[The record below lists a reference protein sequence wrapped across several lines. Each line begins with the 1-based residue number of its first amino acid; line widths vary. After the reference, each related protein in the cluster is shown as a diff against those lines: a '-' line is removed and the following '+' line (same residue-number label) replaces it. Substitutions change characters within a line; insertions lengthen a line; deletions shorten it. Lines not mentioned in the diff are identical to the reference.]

1 MRLKTTYMGL
11 ELKNPLVPSASPMSR
26 EVDTVKKLE
35 DAGAPAI
42 IMYSLFEEQIHH
54 EANELDHFLS
64 HGTDSFAEALSYFP
78 EPEDF
83 SRGPDE
89 YLEHLQKLKGAVDIP
104 VIASLNGISIGGWID
119 YAHKMETA
127 GADGLELNV
136 YYLPTDLKRTS
147 ESVENLYVEI
157 LKAVK
162 GKVHIPV
169 SMKLS
174 PYFSSLPA
182 FAKRLV
188 DHGVDALALF
198 NRFYQPDI
206 DLENLEIEPSVILS
220 SSDELRLPLRW
231 IAVLSASLH
240 VNLGATTGVHTAE
253 DAIKLLMV
261 GADATM
267 MCSALLKN
275 GPGHITQMLNDMI
288 AWLDEHE
295 YESVEQLKGSMN
307 YRNIADPEALMRANY
322 MKVLN
327 AYK

>member
-89 YLEHLQKLKGAVDIP
+89 YLEHLQKLKSAVDIP

-188 DHGVDALALF
+188 DNGVDALALF

-231 IAVLSASLH
+231 IAVLSASLN

-253 DAIKLLMV
+253 DAIKLLLA

-295 YESVEQLKGSMN
+295 Y
-307 YRNIADPEALMRANY
+307 
-322 MKVLN
+322 
-327 AYK
+327 

>member
-89 YLEHLQKLKGAVDIP
+89 YLEHLQKLKGALDIP

-188 DHGVDALALF
+188 DNGVDALALF

-275 GPGHITQMLNDMI
+275 GPGHITQVLNDVI

>member
-89 YLEHLQKLKGAVDIP
+89 YLEHLQKLKGALDIP

-188 DHGVDALALF
+188 DNGVDALALF

-231 IAVLSASLH
+231 IAVLSASLN

-253 DAIKLLMV
+253 DAIKLLLA

-275 GPGHITQMLNDMI
+275 GPGHITQVLNDMI

>member
-11 ELKNPLVPSASPMSR
+11 ELKNPLIPSASPLSR
-26 EVDTVKKLE
+26 EVDTVKQLE

-83 SRGPDE
+83 RRGPDE
-89 YLEHLQKLKGAVDIP
+89 YLEHIQKLKTAVDIP

-119 YAHKMETA
+119 QAHKMETA

-136 YYLPTDLKRTS
+136 YYLPTDLTRTS
-147 ESVENLYVEI
+147 ESVENLYVDI

-162 GKVHIPV
+162 GKVRIPV

-188 DHGVDALALF
+188 DNGVDALALF

-206 DLENLEIEPSVILS
+206 NLENLEIELNLHLS
-220 SSDELRLPLRW
+220 SSDESRLPLRW
-231 IAVLSASLH
+231 IAVLSAALNTSF
-240 VNLGATTGVHTAE
+240 GATTGVHTAE
-253 DAIKLLMV
+253 DALKLLLV
-261 GADATM
+261 GADVTM

-275 GPGHITQMLNDMI
+275 GPPHLTAMLNDLI

-295 YESVEQLKGSMN
+295 YESVAQLKGSMN

-327 AYK
+327 SYQ

>member
-220 SSDELRLPLRW
+220 SSAEMRLPLRW

-275 GPGHITQMLNDMI
+275 GPGHITRVLNDMI

>member
-188 DHGVDALALF
+188 DNGVDALALF

-275 GPGHITQMLNDMI
+275 GPGHITQVLNDVI

>member
-188 DHGVDALALF
+188 DNGVDALALF

-231 IAVLSASLH
+231 IAVLSASLN

>member
-26 EVDTVKKLE
+26 EVDTVKKME

-188 DHGVDALALF
+188 DNGVDALALF

-275 GPGHITQMLNDMI
+275 GPGHITQVLNDVI

>member
-89 YLEHLQKLKGAVDIP
+89 YLEHLQKLKSAVDIP

-188 DHGVDALALF
+188 DNGVDALALF

>member
-188 DHGVDALALF
+188 DNGVDALALF

-206 DLENLEIEPSVILS
+206 DLENLEIEPGVNLS
-220 SSDELRLPLRW
+220 SSAEMRLPLRW

-275 GPGHITQMLNDMI
+275 GPGHITQVLNDMI

>member
-89 YLEHLQKLKGAVDIP
+89 YLEHLQKLKSAVDIP

-174 PYFSSLPA
+174 PYFSSL
-182 FAKRLV
+182 
-188 DHGVDALALF
+188 
-198 NRFYQPDI
+198 
-206 DLENLEIEPSVILS
+206 
-220 SSDELRLPLRW
+220 
-231 IAVLSASLH
+231 
-240 VNLGATTGVHTAE
+240 
-253 DAIKLLMV
+253 
-261 GADATM
+261 
-267 MCSALLKN
+267 
-275 GPGHITQMLNDMI
+275 
-288 AWLDEHE
+288 
-295 YESVEQLKGSMN
+295 
-307 YRNIADPEALMRANY
+307 
-322 MKVLN
+322 
-327 AYK
+327 

>member
-89 YLEHLQKLKGAVDIP
+89 YLEHLQKLKSAVDIP

-188 DHGVDALALF
+188 DNGVDALALF

-275 GPGHITQMLNDMI
+275 GPGHITQVLNDMI

>member
-1 MRLKTTYMGL
+1 MRLNTKYMGFD
-11 ELKNPLVPSASPMSR
+11 LKNPLVPSASPMSR
-26 EVDTVKKLE
+26 EVDTVKQLE

-42 IMYSLFEEQIHH
+42 VMYSLFEEQIHH
-54 EANELDHFLS
+54 EADELDHFLS
-64 HGTDSFAEALSYFP
+64 YGTDSFAEALSYFP

-83 SRGPDE
+83 TRGPDE
-89 YLEHLQKLKGAVDIP
+89 YLEHIRKLKAAVDIP

-119 YAHKMETA
+119 HARKMEEA

-136 YYLPTDLKRTS
+136 YLLPSDLERTS
-147 ESVENLYVEI
+147 ESIEKRYVDI
-157 LKAVK
+157 LTAVK
-162 GKVHIPV
+162 GKVKIPV

-188 DHGVDALALF
+188 DNGVDALALF

-206 DLENLEIEPSVILS
+206 DLESLEIEPSVNLS

-231 IAVLSASLH
+231 IAVLSAQLD
-240 VNLGATTGVHTAE
+240 VDLGATTGVHSAE
-253 DAIKLLMV
+253 DAIKLLLA
-261 GADATM
+261 GADTTM

-275 GPGHITQMLNDMI
+275 GPGHITQVLNDMI

-322 MKVLN
+322 MKILN

>member
-11 ELKNPLVPSASPMSR
+11 ELKNPLVPSASPLSR
-26 EVDTVKKLE
+26 EIDTVKQLE

-54 EANELDHFLS
+54 DANELDHFLS

-83 SRGPDE
+83 RRGPDE
-89 YLEHLQKLKGAVDIP
+89 YLEHIQKLKAAVDIP
-104 VIASLNGISIGGWID
+104 IIASLNGISIGGWIE

-136 YYLPTDLKRTS
+136 YYLPTDFSRTV

-162 GKVHIPV
+162 GKVQIPV

-174 PYFSSLPA
+174 PFFSSLPA

-188 DHGVDALALF
+188 DNGVDALALF

-206 DLENLEIEPSVILS
+206 NLDNLEIEPSVNLS
-220 SSDELRLPLRW
+220 SSAEMRLPLRW
-231 IAVLSASLH
+231 IAVLSAALKVSF
-240 VNLGATTGVHTAE
+240 GATTGVHTAE
-253 DAIKLLMV
+253 DALKLLLV
-261 GADATM
+261 GADVTM
-267 MCSALLKN
+267 MTSALLKH
-275 GPGHITQMLNDMI
+275 GPGHITSMLDDMV
-288 AWLDEHE
+288 AWMDENE
-295 YESVEQLKGSMN
+295 YESVQQLKGSMN

>member
-42 IMYSLFEEQIHH
+42 IMYSLSEEQIHH

-89 YLEHLQKLKGAVDIP
+89 YLEHLQKLKGALDIP

-188 DHGVDALALF
+188 DNGVDALALF

-275 GPGHITQMLNDMI
+275 GPGHITQVLNDVI

>member
-188 DHGVDALALF
+188 DNGVDALALF

>member
-188 DHGVDALALF
+188 DNGVDALALF

-231 IAVLSASLH
+231 IAVLSASLN

-253 DAIKLLMV
+253 DAIKLLLA

-275 GPGHITQMLNDMI
+275 GPGHITQVLNDMI

>member
-26 EVDTVKKLE
+26 EVDTVKKME

-188 DHGVDALALF
+188 DNGVDALALF

-231 IAVLSASLH
+231 IAVLSASLN

-275 GPGHITQMLNDMI
+275 GPGHITQVLNDMI